1 VLVVCKQV
9 LKQTYL
15 TKIQPTL
22 LLAAYESV
30 SIKVCVCVRVC
41 VLCVCAC
48 VRVCKCIVCM
58 CVCVCVCVYAR
69 ARVRACVSKKKNRS
83 TFLSDANFR
92 AALVRALLSWIS
104 LSSPP

>member
-48 VRVCKCIVCM
+48 VCVCKCM
-58 CVCVCVCVYAR
+58 CVCVFVCVRVCVR
-69 ARVRACVSKKKNRS
+69 ARACVRASPKKKIGPLFYQTQTS
-83 TFLSDANFR
+83 EL
-92 AALVRALLSWIS
+92 
-104 LSSPP
+104 P